1 VQWGILKEVQRVL
14 VPLLVCGRD
23 FQNVLAEIDDDDQ
36 QQQRAGIT
44 VTNPYKY
51 KTLKQL

>member
-1 VQWGILKEVQRVL
+1 MP

-23 FQNVLAEIDDDDQ
+23 FQNVLTEIDDDD

>member
-14 VPLLVCGRD
+14 VPLLVYGRD
-23 FQNVLAEIDDDDQ
+23 FQNVLAEIDDD